1 MSAKLVLRSSTSP
14 FQRWSTTGG
23 SHDAKREA
31 GTQRIPSSAPPMTS
45 CRATLLSALLLA
57 ASALVS
63 ADGIERPSPL
73 RRFHGRHGGE
83 MHEETSPH
91 ARVGQRAGPAGT
103 PGMVT
108 EKRAPGGGR
117 PAIPGMASSARASET

>member
-1 MSAKLVLRSSTSP
+1 MVLSTSL
-14 FQRWSTTGG
+14 QRWSYEAQARI
-23 SHDAKREA
+23 HDAKKR
-31 GTQRIPSSAPPMTS
+31 GRTRISSSAHTMTS
-45 CRATLLSALLLA
+45 CRAVLLSALLLA
-57 ASALVS
+57 VSALMS

-73 RRFHGRHGGE
+73 RRFHGRHGE

>member
-1 MSAKLVLRSSTSP
+1 
-14 FQRWSTTGG
+14 
-23 SHDAKREA
+23 
-31 GTQRIPSSAPPMTS
+31 MTS

-73 RRFHGRHGGE
+73 GGGSTNSINGRHGGE